1 MAETSADVRRD
12 IEMTRNRIS
21 DTLTELEQKMNVTQ
35 IVKDN
40 PWPALALAVGAG
52 VLLSGSRSDM
62 RAAAATVTATKGA
75 SSKIGTV
82 LDDLVAQVVSG
93 FHGAIE
99 SKVEDLAND
108 VKRAIGAPVGGTSR
122 SYGASVN
129 TGASASSSSFNT
141 GVSGDGAS
149 AGIPRAD

>member
-1 MAETSADVRRD
+1 M
-12 IEMTRNRIS
+12 
-21 DTLTELEQKMNVTQ
+21 
-35 IVKDN
+35 
-40 PWPALALAVGAG
+40 
-52 VLLSGSRSDM
+52 
-62 RAAAATVTATKGA
+62 
-75 SSKIGTV
+75 
-82 LDDLVAQVVSG
+82 VSG